1 MIGYLD
7 LPSGLSGDMM
17 LGCLVDAG
25 WPVQA
30 LRDTIAGLGLDAKE
44 WSIDAASVMKG
55 PLRATLV
62 RVEAAEGHHHRHL
75 KHIVAIINGAQLSD
89 SIKQKAIA
97 VFTRLAHAEAKVHG
111 TTPEKIHFHEVGAVD
126 AIIDIVGSV
135 AGLEAL
141 GVTQLFASAP
151 PLGSGWAQTA
161 HGKIP
166 LPAPA
171 TLELLAAVGA
181 PSRPAP
187 GEGEWLTPTG
197 AALLVELATFQQPH
211 MNVQRIAT
219 GAGSRDCDWPN
230 VARLW
235 LGEVA
240 SSPVELV
247 QLETN
252 IDDMNPQLYES
263 VCAALLAAGARDV
276 WLTPV
281 QMKKGRPGVVLS
293 VLAPAAQ
300 QAAMID
306 LMLRQTTTLG
316 VRAFAVLHRG
326 EAEREMR
333 QLDTPHGQVRV
344 KLKQLD
350 GQLIGA
356 TPEYDDCLKL
366 AEQSGQPL
374 KRVYDDAFAAAQ
386 RLLDG
391 TIGTPPSI

>member
-25 WPVQA
+25 WPLA
-30 LRDTIAGLGLDAKE
+30 SLRDTIAGLGLDARE
-44 WSIDAASVMKG
+44 WSIDAESVMKG

-75 KHIVAIINGAQLSD
+75 KHIVAIIEGAQLPAGV
-89 SIKQKAIA
+89 KQKAIA
-97 VFTRLAHAEAKVHG
+97 VFTRLAQAEAKVHG

-141 GVTQLFASAP
+141 GVSQLFASAP

-197 AALLVELATFQQPH
+197 AALLAELARFQQPR

-219 GAGSRDCDWPN
+219 GAGTRDCDWPN

-235 LGEVA
+235 LGEA
-240 SSPVELV
+240 ETSPVELV

-263 VCAALLAAGARDV
+263 VCARLFDAGAKDV

-293 VLAPAAQ
+293 VLAPAGQ
-300 QAAMID
+300 QAGMVD
-306 LMLRQTTTLG
+306 LLLRQTTTLG

-326 EAEREMR
+326 EARRELR
-333 QLDTPHGQVRV
+333 TLDTPHGQVRV
-344 KLKQLD
+344 KLKWLD

-356 TPEYDDCLKL
+356 TPEYDDCLRL
-366 AEQSGQPL
+366 AEQSGTPL

-391 TIGTPPSI
+391 TS